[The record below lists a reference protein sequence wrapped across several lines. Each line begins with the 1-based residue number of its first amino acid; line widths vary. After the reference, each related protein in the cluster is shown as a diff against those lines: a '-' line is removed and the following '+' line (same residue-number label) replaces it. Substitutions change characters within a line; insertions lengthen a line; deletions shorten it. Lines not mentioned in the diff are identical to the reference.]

1 MNYRKFQGHRSG
13 KQNKWIANAIIF
25 ILSALVCVPV
35 YSDTPS
41 LRTTKD
47 IRDLFF
53 GEALYFYQQKDYFD
67 AVALLDAEL
76 AQLYSLDDPTRDTLN
91 YHREESELYVA
102 DMELS
107 YRMHQKVGQTMQRL
121 LDKSVHPSIRN
132 RAAYRLAHIAF
143 IKSAYED
150 ALAALDRID
159 ASADEKLKQKATLLR
174 GQSLVALQ
182 RYPEAVKVLSA
193 VRAGAD
199 VQAFANYNLGVA
211 YLGMDDTV
219 SAYKVLNIVGTMAAS
234 DREIAALRDKANLA
248 IGAALLKADKPQE
261 ARPYFERVQLDS
273 AFANKALLW
282 VGWADAANGQYE
294 QALVPWML
302 LRKRD
307 ITDVAVQ
314 EAMLAAPYGYSQ
326 LKAFG
331 KSAVLYGQA
340 VDKIDHEIQRLD
352 DSIRSIREGK
362 FLKAM
367 LSEKARHDPE
377 WLFKLGESADAPET
391 RYLRN
396 LLAGNSFNESY
407 QNYRELDQLRLNLEK
422 GLRDVAA
429 YRDLLNR
436 RKQYFAPLLET
447 TESSYAR
454 ARNKMHRAMDQR
466 DKLADRLNKL
476 LRKRDPM
483 VFATTSER
491 AALRTLKSTSARIN
505 RLREQPGKDI
515 LQRKQALLEGVLKW
529 NIDTGYENRLSTAFD
544 HLRALDKEIDT
555 AKQSE
560 TSLIKAKAEAA
571 LSYQGYDQALSQLQ
585 QRLVYL
591 KDRTEGLIAH
601 QGQFMERRA
610 VSELLRRKSRLQR
623 YRTKAR
629 FAMAEAYDLAV
640 RAQSAKG
647 AAKAAEKNA
656 AKKPAKESTGEKS
669 K

>member
-1 MNYRKFQGHRSG
+1 MNYRKFKPHRSD
-13 KQNKWIANAIIF
+13 KQVKRIGNAIVF
-25 ILSALVCVPV
+25 ILSIFISVPA
-35 YSDTPS
+35 YSDSPS

-107 YRMHQKVGQTMQRL
+107 YRMHQKVGRTMQRL
-121 LDKSVHPSIRN
+121 LDKSVHPAIRN

-143 IKSAYED
+143 IKSSYED
-150 ALAALDRID
+150 ALAALDRVD
-159 ASADEKLKQKATLLR
+159 ASADEDLKQKAALLR

-182 RYPEAVKVLSA
+182 RYPEAIKVLSGVHGNA
-193 VRAGAD
+193 N

-211 YLGMDDTV
+211 YLGENDTL
-219 SAYKVLNIVGTMAAS
+219 SAYKILNAVGTMVAGN
-234 DREIAALRDKANLA
+234 REIAALRDKANLT
-248 IGAALLKADKPQE
+248 IGAALLKAEKPQE

-282 VGWADAANGQYE
+282 VGWADAASGQYE

-396 LLAGNSFNESY
+396 LLAGNTFNESY

-436 RKQYFAPLLET
+436 RKHYFAPLLET

-454 ARNKMHRAMDQR
+454 ARNKMQRAIDQR
-466 DKLADRLNKL
+466 NDLANRLNRL

-491 AALRTLKSTSARIN
+491 AALQTLRSTGARIE
-505 RLREQPGKDI
+505 RMHAQPGKDI

-529 NIDTGYENRLSTAFD
+529 NIDTGYENRLSSAFD
-544 HLRALDKEIDT
+544 HLRELDKEIGI

-560 TSLIKAKAEAA
+560 TGLIKAKAEAA
-571 LSYQGYDQALSQLQ
+571 LSYQGYDQALDQLQ

-591 KDRTEGLIAH
+591 KDQVEGLIAH

-610 VSELLRRKSRLQR
+610 VSELLHRKNRLQS

-647 AAKAAEKNA
+647 IVKGAG
-656 AKKPAKESTGEKS
+656 KKTTKESTEEKA

>member
-1 MNYRKFQGHRSG
+1 MNYRKFQTHRVG
-13 KQNKWIANAIIF
+13 TQKKWIANAIIF
-25 ILSALVCVPV
+25 ILSLSLCVPV
-35 YSDTPS
+35 YSDSPS
-41 LRTTKD
+41 LRTTRD

-53 GEALYFYQQKDYFD
+53 GEALYFYQQNDYFD

-76 AQLYSLDDPTRDTLN
+76 AQLYALDDPARDTLN

-107 YRMHQKVGQTMQRL
+107 YRMHQKVGRTMQRL

-150 ALAALDRID
+150 ALVALDRID
-159 ASADEKLKQKATLLR
+159 ANTDEKLKQRAILLR
-174 GQSLVALQ
+174 GQALVALQ
-182 RYPEAVKVLSA
+182 RYPEAIKVLST
-193 VRAGAD
+193 VHGGAD

-211 YLGMDDTV
+211 YLGENDTL
-219 SAYKVLNIVGTMAAS
+219 SAYKVLNAVGTMAAS
-234 DREIAALRDKANLA
+234 NRETAALRDKANLT
-248 IGAALLKADKPQE
+248 IGAALLKAEKPQE

-282 VGWADAANGQYE
+282 VGWADAASGQYE

-377 WLFKLGESADAPET
+377 WLFKLGESADLPET

-407 QNYRELDQLRLNLEK
+407 QNYRELDQLRLNLEE
-422 GLRDVAA
+422 GLRNIAA

-447 TESSYAR
+447 TESSYAH
-454 ARNKMHRAMDQR
+454 ARNKMQRAIDQR
-466 DKLADRLNKL
+466 NDLANRLNKL

-491 AALRTLKSTSARIN
+491 AAFQTLKSTGVRIE
-505 RLREQPGKDI
+505 RMRAQPGKDI

-529 NIDTGYENRLSTAFD
+529 NIEAGYENRLSSAFD
-544 HLRALDKEIDT
+544 HLRELDKEIGT

-560 TSLIKAKAEAA
+560 TALIKAKAEAA
-571 LSYQGYDQALSQLQ
+571 LSYQGYDQALDQLQ

-610 VSELLRRKSRLQR
+610 ISELLHRKSRLQR

-647 AAKAAEKNA
+647 AV
-656 AKKPAKESTGEKS
+656 KKPAKGSTGGTAK
-669 K
+669 

>member
-1 MNYRKFQGHRSG
+1 MNYRKQQSHPRRKKSNR
-13 KQNKWIANAIIF
+13 NKLIGNAIGF
-25 ILSALVCVPV
+25 VLSVLICVPAWA
-35 YSDTPS
+35 DEPS
-41 LRTTKD
+41 IRTTKD

-53 GEALYFYQQKDYFD
+53 GEALYFYDQKDYFD

-76 AQLYSLDDPTRDTLN
+76 AQLYALDDPTRDTLN
-91 YHREESELYVA
+91 YHREESELYIA

-107 YRMHQKVGQTMQRL
+107 YRMHQKVGRTMQRL

-150 ALAALDRID
+150 ALADLDRID
-159 ASADEKLKQKATLLR
+159 DKADAKLKQKAALLR

-182 RYPEAVKVLSA
+182 RYPEAIKVLGT
-193 VRAGAD
+193 VRGTPELR
-199 VQAFANYNLGVA
+199 AFANYNLGVA
-211 YLGMDDTV
+211 YLGSDDIV
-219 SAYKVLNIVGTMAAS
+219 SAFKALNDVGTMSANN
-234 DREIAALRDKANLA
+234 REIAALRDKANLT
-248 IGAALLKADKPQE
+248 IGAALLKDEKPTE

-282 VGWADAANGQYE
+282 VGWSDAASGQYE

-331 KSAVLYGQA
+331 RSAVLYGEA
-340 VDKIDHEIQRLD
+340 VDKINKEIQRLD

-407 QNYRELDQLRLNLEK
+407 HNYRELDQLRRNLEK

-429 YRDLLNR
+429 YRDLLRR
-436 RKQYFAPLLET
+436 RKAYFAPLLDT
-447 TESSYAR
+447 TESQYAHVR
-454 ARNKMHRAMDQR
+454 SRMQHALDRR
-466 DKLADRLNKL
+466 DELSNRLNKL

-483 VFATTSER
+483 VFATASER
-491 AALRTLKSTSARIN
+491 AALRRLQDTRRRID
-505 RLREQPGKDI
+505 RLRPQPGKDI

-529 NIDTGYENRLSTAFD
+529 NIDTGYENRLSNAFT
-544 HLRALDKEIDT
+544 HLRELDKEIAT
-555 AKQSE
+555 AQQSE
-560 TSLIKAKAEAA
+560 TKLIKAKAEAA
-571 LSYQGYDQALSQLQ
+571 LSYQGYDKALAQLQ

-591 KDRTEGLIAH
+591 KDRTAGLIAH

-640 RAQSAKG
+640 RAQSRKEMTREP
-647 AAKAAEKNA
+647 AKASPEGKQ
-656 AKKPAKESTGEKS
+656 K
-669 K
+669 

>member
-1 MNYRKFQGHRSG
+1 MTHRKYQGQPTFNRNKLISG
-13 KQNKWIANAIIF
+13 LIAF
-25 ILSALVCVPV
+25 ILSVFVCMPAW
-35 YSDTPS
+35 SDSTPS
-41 LRTTKD
+41 IRTTKD

-53 GEALYFYQQKDYFD
+53 GEALYFYHQKDYFD

-76 AQLYSLDDPTRDTLN
+76 AQLYALDDPTRDTLN

-107 YRMHQKVGQTMQRL
+107 YRMHQKVGRTMQRL

-150 ALAALDRID
+150 ALADLDRID
-159 ASADEKLKQKATLLR
+159 DKADPKLKQKAALLR

-182 RYPEAVKVLSA
+182 RYPEAIKVLSTL
-193 VRAGAD
+193 RATPEL
-199 VQAFANYNLGVA
+199 QAFANYNLGVA
-211 YLGMDDTV
+211 YLGSDDIV
-219 SAYKVLNIVGTMAAS
+219 SAYKALNDVGTMAAS
-234 DREIAALRDKANLA
+234 SREIAALRDKANLT
-248 IGAALLKADKPQE
+248 IGAALLKAEKPGE

-331 KSAVLYGQA
+331 KSAVLYGEA
-340 VDKIDHEIQRLD
+340 VNKIDHEIKRLD

-377 WLFKLGESADAPET
+377 WLFKLGAQADAPET

-422 GLRDVAA
+422 GLRNVAA
-429 YRDLLNR
+429 YRDLLQR
-436 RKQYFAPLLET
+436 REHYFAPLLET
-447 TESSYAR
+447 TESRYAR
-454 ARNKMHRAMDQR
+454 VRSRMKHALDQR
-466 DKLADRLNKL
+466 EALAERLNKL

-491 AALRTLKSTSARIN
+491 AALRRLKETGRRIN
-505 RLREQPGKDI
+505 RLRSQPGKDI
-515 LQRKQALLEGVLKW
+515 LLRKQALLEGVLKW
-529 NIDTGYENRLSTAFD
+529 NIDTGYENRLSNAFT
-544 HLRALDKEIDT
+544 HLRELDKEIAT

-560 TSLIKAKAEAA
+560 TRLIKAKAEAA
-571 LSYQGYDQALSQLQ
+571 LSYQGYDQALNQLQ

-610 VSELLRRKSRLQR
+610 ISELLRRKSRLQR

-640 RAQSAKG
+640 RAQSKKG
-647 AAKAAEKNA
+647 IVKEKQ
-656 AKKPAKESTGEKS
+656 K
-669 K
+669 

>member
-1 MNYRKFQGHRSG
+1 
-13 KQNKWIANAIIF
+13 
-25 ILSALVCVPV
+25 
-35 YSDTPS
+35 
-41 LRTTKD
+41 
-47 IRDLFF
+47 
-53 GEALYFYQQKDYFD
+53 
-67 AVALLDAEL
+67 
-76 AQLYSLDDPTRDTLN
+76 
-91 YHREESELYVA
+91 EESELYIA

-107 YRMHQKVGQTMQRL
+107 YRMHQKVGRTMQRL

-150 ALAALDRID
+150 ALADLDRID
-159 ASADEKLKQKATLLR
+159 DKADAKLKQKAALLR

-182 RYPEAVKVLSA
+182 RYPEAIKVLGT
-193 VRAGAD
+193 VRGTPELR
-199 VQAFANYNLGVA
+199 AFANYNLGVA
-211 YLGMDDTV
+211 YLGSDDIV
-219 SAYKVLNIVGTMAAS
+219 SAFKALNDVGTMSANN
-234 DREIAALRDKANLA
+234 REIAALRDKANLT
-248 IGAALLKADKPQE
+248 IGAALLKDEKPTE

-282 VGWADAANGQYE
+282 VGWSDAASGQYE

-331 KSAVLYGQA
+331 RSAVLYGEA
-340 VDKIDHEIQRLD
+340 VDKINKEIQRLD

-367 LSEKARHDPE
+367 LSERARHDPE

-407 QNYRELDQLRLNLEK
+407 HNYRELDQLRRNLEK

-429 YRDLLNR
+429 YRDLLRR
-436 RKQYFAPLLET
+436 RKAYFAPLLDT
-447 TESSYAR
+447 TESQYAHVR
-454 ARNKMHRAMDQR
+454 SRMQHALDRR
-466 DKLADRLNKL
+466 DELSNRLNKL

-483 VFATTSER
+483 VFATASER
-491 AALRTLKSTSARIN
+491 AALRRLQDTRRRID
-505 RLREQPGKDI
+505 RLRPQPGKDI

-529 NIDTGYENRLSTAFD
+529 NIDTGYENRLSNAFT
-544 HLRALDKEIDT
+544 HLRELDKEIAT
-555 AKQSE
+555 AQQSE
-560 TSLIKAKAEAA
+560 TKLIKAKAEAA
-571 LSYQGYDQALSQLQ
+571 LSYQGYDKVLAQLQ

-591 KDRTEGLIAH
+591 KDRTAGLIAH

-640 RAQSAKG
+640 RAQSRKEMTREP
-647 AAKAAEKNA
+647 AKASPEGKQ
-656 AKKPAKESTGEKS
+656 K
-669 K
+669 

>member
-1 MNYRKFQGHRSG
+1 MNYRKQQAHPKRIRS
-13 KQNKWIANAIIF
+13 KRKRLISNAIGL
-25 ILSALVCVPV
+25 ILAVLVCIPAWA
-35 YSDTPS
+35 DEPS

-53 GEALYFYQQKDYFD
+53 GEALYYYNQKDYFD

-76 AQLYSLDDPTRDTLN
+76 AQLFALDDPTRDTLN
-91 YHREESELYVA
+91 YHREESELYIA

-107 YRMHQKVGQTMQRL
+107 YRMHQKVGRTMQRL

-150 ALAALDRID
+150 ALADLDRID
-159 ASADEKLKQKATLLR
+159 DKADAKLKQKAALLR

-182 RYPEAVKVLSA
+182 RYPEAIKVLGT
-193 VRAGAD
+193 VRGTPEL
-199 VQAFANYNLGVA
+199 QAFANYNLGVA
-211 YLGMDDTV
+211 YLGSDDIV
-219 SAYKVLNIVGTMAAS
+219 SAFKALNDVGTTAANN
-234 DREIAALRDKANLA
+234 REISALRDKANLT
-248 IGAALLKADKPQE
+248 IGAALLKDEKPKE

-282 VGWADAANGQYE
+282 VGWSDAASGQYE

-331 KSAVLYGQA
+331 RSAVLYGEA
-340 VDKIDHEIQRLD
+340 VDKINKEIQRLD

-407 QNYRELDQLRLNLEK
+407 QNYRELDQLRRNLEK

-429 YRDLLNR
+429 YRDLLRR
-436 RKQYFAPLLET
+436 RKAYFAPLLDT
-447 TESSYAR
+447 TESQYTR
-454 ARNKMHRAMDQR
+454 VRNRMHHALDQR
-466 DKLADRLNKL
+466 DALLKRLNKL

-483 VFATTSER
+483 VFATASER
-491 AALRTLKSTSARIN
+491 AMLRRLKDTGRRIN
-505 RLREQPGKDI
+505 RLRPQPGKDI

-529 NIDTGYENRLSTAFD
+529 NIDTGFENRLSNAFT
-544 HLRALDKEIDT
+544 HLRELDKEIAT
-555 AKQSE
+555 AKKSE
-560 TSLIKAKAEAA
+560 TKLIKAKAEAA
-571 LSYQGYDQALSQLQ
+571 LSYQGYDKALDQLQ

-591 KDRTEGLIAH
+591 KDRTDGLIAH

-629 FAMAEAYDLAV
+629 FAMAEAYDLAI
-640 RAQSAKG
+640 RAQSKKG
-647 AAKAAEKNA
+647 AVKEKQ
-656 AKKPAKESTGEKS
+656 E
-669 K
+669 

>member
-1 MNYRKFQGHRSG
+1 MNYRKQQTHLPG
-13 KQNKWIANAIIF
+13 KRARRNGLIGNAIVL
-25 ILSALVCVPV
+25 ILSVLVCVPAWA
-35 YSDTPS
+35 DKPS
-41 LRTTKD
+41 IRTTKD

-53 GEALYFYQQKDYFD
+53 GEALYYYQQKDYFD

-76 AQLYSLDDPTRDTLN
+76 AQLYALDDPTRDTLN
-91 YHREESELYVA
+91 YHREESELYIA

-107 YRMHQKVGQTMQRL
+107 YRMHQKVGRTMQRL

-143 IKSAYED
+143 IKSAYDD
-150 ALAALDRID
+150 ALADLDRID
-159 ASADEKLKQKATLLR
+159 AKADPSLKKKATLLR

-182 RYPEAVKVLSA
+182 RYPEAIKVLGTLSTT
-193 VRAGAD
+193 GEL
-199 VQAFANYNLGVA
+199 QAFANYNLGVA
-211 YLGMDDTV
+211 YLGSGDTV
-219 SAYKVLNIVGTMAAS
+219 SAYKALNIVGTMAAS
-234 DREIAALRDKANLA
+234 NREIAALRDKANLT
-248 IGAALLKADKPQE
+248 IGAALLKDEKPEE

-273 AFANKALLW
+273 AFSNKALLW
-282 VGWADAANGQYE
+282 VGWTNAASGQYE

-331 KSAVLYGQA
+331 RSAVLYGQA
-340 VDKIDHEIQRLD
+340 VDKINHEIQRLD

-362 FLKAM
+362 FLEAM

-407 QNYRELDQLRLNLEK
+407 QNYRELDQLRRNLEK

-429 YRDLLNR
+429 YRDLLRR

-447 TESSYAR
+447 TESRYAR
-454 ARNKMHRAMDQR
+454 VRSRFHHALDQR
-466 DKLADRLNKL
+466 DVLSNRLNKL

-483 VFATTSER
+483 AFATASER
-491 AALRTLKSTSARIN
+491 AALRKLKDTGRRIVG
-505 RLREQPGKDI
+505 LRNQPGKDI
-515 LQRKQALLEGVLKW
+515 LQRKQAMLEGELKW
-529 NIDTGYENRLSTAFD
+529 NIDTGYENRLSNAFT
-544 HLRALDKEIDT
+544 HLRELDKEIAT

-560 TSLIKAKAEAA
+560 TELIKAKAEAA
-571 LSYQGYDQALSQLQ
+571 LSYQGYDQALAQLQ

-629 FAMAEAYDLAV
+629 FAMAEAYDLAI
-640 RAQSAKG
+640 RAQSRKG
-647 AAKAAEKNA
+647 AVKEKQ
-656 AKKPAKESTGEKS
+656 K
-669 K
+669 

>member
-1 MNYRKFQGHRSG
+1 MNSRKHQEDLQCKRG
-13 KQNKWIANAIIF
+13 KCSRLVGNTVVL
-25 ILSALVCVPV
+25 ILSLLVCVPAWA
-35 YSDTPS
+35 DKPS
-41 LRTTKD
+41 IRTTKD

-76 AQLYSLDDPTRDTLN
+76 AQLYALDDPTRDTLN

-107 YRMHQKVGQTMQRL
+107 YRMHLKVGRTMERL
-121 LDKSVHPSIRN
+121 LAKSVHPSIRN

-143 IKSAYED
+143 IKAAYED
-150 ALAALDRID
+150 ALADLDQVGTD
-159 ASADEKLKQKATLLR
+159 ADADLKQKVALLR

-182 RYPEAVKVLSA
+182 RYPEAIKVLLTIHA
-193 VRAGAD
+193 EPVL
-199 VQAFANYNLGVA
+199 QAFATYNLGVA
-211 YLGMDDTV
+211 YLGEGDTV
-219 SAYKVLNIVGTMAAS
+219 SAYKALNTVGTMTAS
-234 DREIAALRDKANLA
+234 NREIAALRDKANLT
-248 IGAALLKADKPQE
+248 IGAALLKAEKAQE

-282 VGWADAANGQYE
+282 VGWADAASGQYE

-314 EAMLAAPYGYSQ
+314 EAMLAAPYGYGQ

-331 KSAVLYGQA
+331 KSAVLYGEA
-340 VDKIDHEIQRLD
+340 VDKIDHEIKRLD

-367 LSEKARHDPE
+367 LSPKARHDPE
-377 WLFKLGESADAPET
+377 WLFKLGESANAPET

-396 LLAGNSFNESY
+396 LLAGNTFNESY
-407 QNYRELDQLRLNLEK
+407 QNYRELDQLRRNLEK

-429 YRDLLNR
+429 YRDLLRR

-447 TESSYAR
+447 TESRYAR
-454 ARNKMHRAMDQR
+454 ARSRMKQALDRR
-466 DKLADRLNKL
+466 DALSGRLNKL
-476 LRKRDPM
+476 LRKREPM
-483 VFATTSER
+483 VFATTPER
-491 AALRTLKSTSARIN
+491 NALRRLSETGRRID
-505 RLREQPGKDI
+505 RLRPQPGKDI

-529 NIDTGYENRLSTAFD
+529 NIDTGYENRLSNAFT
-544 HLRALDKEIDT
+544 HLRELDKEIST

-560 TSLIKAKAEAA
+560 TRLIKAKAEAA
-571 LSYQGYDQALSQLQ
+571 LSYQGYDQALNQLQ

-610 VSELLRRKSRLQR
+610 ISELFHRKQRLLR

-629 FAMAEAYDLAV
+629 FAMAEAYDLAI
-640 RAQSAKG
+640 RAQSRKG
-647 AAKAAEKNA
+647 AVKGKQ
-656 AKKPAKESTGEKS
+656 K
-669 K
+669 

>member
-1 MNYRKFQGHRSG
+1 MRHG
-13 KQNKWIANAIIF
+13 KQQTHSHGKRNRLIANALGLVLF
-25 ILSALVCVPV
+25 ALVLVPAWA
-35 YSDTPS
+35 DAPS
-41 LRTTKD
+41 MRTTKD

-53 GEALYFYQQKDYFD
+53 GEALYYYNQKDYFD

-76 AQLYSLDDPTRDTLN
+76 AQLYALDDPTRDTLN
-91 YHREESELYVA
+91 YHREESELYIA

-107 YRMHQKVGQTMQRL
+107 YRMHQKVGRTMQRL

-132 RAAYRLAHIAF
+132 QAAYRLAHIAF

-150 ALAALDRID
+150 ALADLDRID
-159 ASADEKLKQKATLLR
+159 DKADPELKQKATLLR
-174 GQSLVALQ
+174 GQSLVALE
-182 RYPEAVKVLSA
+182 RYPEAIKLLST
-193 VRAGAD
+193 VRGTD
-199 VQAFANYNLGVA
+199 KLQAYANYNLGVA
-211 YLGMDDTV
+211 YLGSNDIV
-219 SAYKVLNIVGTMAAS
+219 SAYKALNDVGTMAAGN
-234 DREIAALRDKANLA
+234 REIAALRDKANLT
-248 IGAALLKADKPQE
+248 IGAALLKDQKPKE

-273 AFANKALLW
+273 AFSNKALLW
-282 VGWADAANGQYE
+282 VGWADAADGQYE

-314 EAMLAAPYGYSQ
+314 EAMLAAPYGYGQ

-331 KSAVLYGQA
+331 KSAVLYGEA
-340 VDKIDHEIQRLD
+340 VDKIDHEIKRLD

-367 LSEKARHDPE
+367 LSEKARNDPE

-407 QNYRELDQLRLNLEK
+407 QNYRELDQLRRNLEK

-429 YRDLLNR
+429 YRDLLRR
-436 RKQYFAPLLET
+436 RKQYFAPLLDT
-447 TESSYAR
+447 TESRYAR
-454 ARNKMHRAMDQR
+454 VRSRMQHAVDQR
-466 DKLADRLNKL
+466 NSLSDKLNKL

-483 VFATTSER
+483 VFATASER
-491 AALRTLKSTSARIN
+491 AALRRLKDTARRIS
-505 RLREQPGKDI
+505 RLRPQPGKDI
-515 LQRKQALLEGVLKW
+515 LLRKQALLEGVLKW
-529 NIDTGYENRLSTAFD
+529 NIDTGYENRLSDAFT
-544 HLRALDKEIDT
+544 HLRALDKEI
-555 AKQSE
+555 AAARQSE
-560 TSLIKAKAEAA
+560 TQLIKAKAEAA
-571 LSYQGYDQALSQLQ
+571 LSYQGYDKALTQLQ
-585 QRLVYL
+585 QRLAYL

-610 VSELLRRKSRLQR
+610 VSELLHRKSRLQR

-640 RAQSAKG
+640 RAQAKRG
-647 AAKAAEKNA
+647 VV
-656 AKKPAKESTGEKS
+656 KKPAKETPEGTK